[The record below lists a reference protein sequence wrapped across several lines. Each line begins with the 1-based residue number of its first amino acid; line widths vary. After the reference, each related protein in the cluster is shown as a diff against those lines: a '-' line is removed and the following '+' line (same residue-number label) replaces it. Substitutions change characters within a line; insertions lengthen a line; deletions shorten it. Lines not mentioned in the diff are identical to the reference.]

1 MHFDPSVFGQGFHQF
16 VALEYE
22 IFGDWLAPLMHVV
35 SFIIILLALWRGDK
49 VRLLF
54 TAYFTLN
61 WLFLF
66 GYWGVF
72 AVVYWAKIGTVYLL
86 SYIAAPILLAFITIN
101 WIRELFLR
109 KIHLDFTHIAK
120 QKWIVLLVLL
130 WGFWYPSY
138 LYGQGFS
145 FNVGDLLFSY
155 YGLMPCPTTMVVLS
169 LFTLTYP
176 KGNRTLFNLMTAYA
190 IIIGTATVLTGW
202 LPDIPFILLGVYGL
216 CLILRRKYEDKARCR
231 ELNI

>member
-1 MHFDPSVFGQGFHQF
+1 MSFDPSVFGQGFHRF
-16 VALEYE
+16 VALEFQL
-22 IFGDWLAPLMHVV
+22 FGGWLAPLLHGLSLV
-35 SFIIILLALWRGDK
+35 IILLALWRGNR

-54 TAYFTLN
+54 TLYFTLN

-72 AVVYWAKIGTVYLL
+72 GVVYWAKIGIVYLFAF
-86 SYIAAPILLAFITIN
+86 IAAPILLAFITIN
-101 WIRELFLR
+101 WIRELFLKR
-109 KIHLDFTHIAK
+109 IDLDFTHIK
-120 QKWIVLLVLL
+120 KRRWMILPILL
-130 WGFWYPSY
+130 WGFWYPAY

-145 FNVGDLLFSY
+145 FRLGDLLFSY

-176 KGNRTLFNLMTAYA
+176 SGNRTLFNLMTAYA

-202 LPDIPFILLGVYGL
+202 LPDIPFIMIGIYGL
-216 CLILRRKYEDKARCR
+216 CLIFKFRADRKRLLLQK
-231 ELNI
+231 